1 MAETPAPAGVSLA
14 TFKTTDGEPAVNVKV
29 HFNPASL
36 QYTVSNKEQGQG
48 AKKKQHVSET
58 SAQLS
63 MDLVFDTTDTGGDV
77 RLDTGKIVK
86 LLSPD
91 AKAKKAPRM
100 VEFSWGSYS
109 FTGVIEQYKETL
121 DFFSAGGVPLRA
133 SVSLT
138 LSSKELTF
146 ADPKSKGASVDGVVT
161 PDTVHVRKPPGGG
174 AQNSPASIANVLGAP
189 RAARA
194 IAAANGAASLRFGVE
209 GGLTV
214 SAGAGVS
221 ASAGAGL
228 GLGAGIGASASA
240 TAGLSADAGV
250 SAGAAASVSGGV
262 TLMPAAAFSAGA
274 SAGGGIGIGAGGGIG
289 ISAGGGGG
297 IGVSAG
303 AGAGLGFGV
312 SAGAGI
318 GIGVSAGGAVAG
330 GAFGG
335 LRAGAEVSVA
345 IPSPRPLIET
355 ASGVSVGAG
364 VQFGPGGRALSAP
377 SGASLS
383 VDVGA
388 NAELPGRL
396 TFTA

>member
-1 MAETPAPAGVSLA
+1 MAETPAPAGVWLA
-14 TFKTTDGEPAVNVKV
+14 AFKTTDGEPAANFPV

-63 MDLVFDTTDTGGDV
+63 MDLVFDTTDTGRDV
-77 RLDTGKIVK
+77 RVDTGEIVK

-100 VEFSWGSYS
+100 VEFSWGTYS

-121 DFFSAGGVPLRA
+121 DFFSADGVPLRA

-146 ADPKSKGASVDGVVT
+146 ADPDRAGASVDGDVT
-161 PDTVHVRKPPGGG
+161 PDTVDVAEPAGGG
-174 AQNSPASIANVLGAP
+174 PQNSPASIANALGAP

-221 ASAGAGL
+221 ASAGVGL
-228 GLGAGIGASASA
+228 GLGAGIGASAGASA
-240 TAGLSADAGV
+240 SLHAGV
-250 SAGAAASVSGGV
+250 SAGAAASISGGV
-262 TLMPAAAFSAGA
+262 TLMPAAAFSVGA
-274 SAGGGIGIGAGGGIG
+274 SAGAGIGIGAGGGFG
-289 ISAGGGGG
+289 ISAGGG

-312 SAGAGI
+312 SAGG

-335 LRAGAEVSVA
+335 LRTGAAVSVA
-345 IPSPRPLIET
+345 IPSPRPLVET
-355 ASGVSVGAG
+355 ASGVSVGAD

-388 NAELPGRL
+388 NAELSGRL

>member
-1 MAETPAPAGVSLA
+1 MAETPAPAGVWLA
-14 TFKTTDGEPAVNVKV
+14 AFKTTDGEPAVNFPV

-48 AKKKQHVSET
+48 SKKKQHVSET

-63 MDLVFDTTDTGGDV
+63 MDLVFDTTDTGRDV
-77 RLDTGKIVK
+77 RLDTGEIVK
-86 LLSPD
+86 LLSPN

-100 VEFSWGSYS
+100 VEFSWGTYS

-121 DFFSAGGVPLRA
+121 DFFSADGVPLRA

-146 ADPKSKGASVDGVVT
+146 ADADRAGASIDGDVT
-161 PDTVHVRKPPGGG
+161 PDTVDVPEPAGGG
-174 AQNSPASIANVLGAP
+174 PQNSPASVANALGAP

-214 SAGAGVS
+214 SAGAG
-221 ASAGAGL
+221 L
-228 GLGAGIGASASA
+228 GLGAGIGASAGTSA
-240 TAGLSADAGV
+240 SLSAGV
-250 SAGAAASVSGGV
+250 SAGVGAGAAASISGGV

-274 SAGGGIGIGAGGGIG
+274 SAGGGIG
-289 ISAGGGGG
+289 
-297 IGVSAG
+297 
-303 AGAGLGFGV
+303 
-312 SAGAGI
+312 
-318 GIGVSAGGAVAG
+318 VSAGGAVAG
-330 GAFGG
+330 SAFGG
-335 LRAGAEVSVA
+335 LRAAAAVSVA

-355 ASGVSVGAG
+355 ANLVSVGAG

-377 SGASLS
+377 SGVSLS

-388 NAELPGRL
+388 NAELSGRL

>member
-1 MAETPAPAGVSLA
+1 MAETPAPAGVWLA
-14 TFKTTDGEPAVNVKV
+14 AFKTTDGEPAANFPV

-63 MDLVFDTTDTGGDV
+63 MDLVFDTTDTGRDV
-77 RLDTGKIVK
+77 RVDTGEIVK

-100 VEFSWGSYS
+100 VEFSWGTYS

-121 DFFSAGGVPLRA
+121 DFFSADGVPLRA

-146 ADPKSKGASVDGVVT
+146 ADPDRAGASVDGDVT
-161 PDTVHVRKPPGGG
+161 PDTVDVAEPAGGG
-174 AQNSPASIANVLGAP
+174 PQNSPASIANALGAP

-221 ASAGAGL
+221 ASAGVGL
-228 GLGAGIGASASA
+228 GLGAGIGASAGASA
-240 TAGLSADAGV
+240 SLHAGV
-250 SAGAAASVSGGV
+250 SAGAAASISGGV
-262 TLMPAAAFSAGA
+262 TLMPAAAFSVGA
-274 SAGGGIGIGAGGGIG
+274 SAGAGIGIGAGGGFG
-289 ISAGGGGG
+289 ISAGGG

-312 SAGAGI
+312 SAGG

-335 LRAGAEVSVA
+335 LRTGAAVSVA

-388 NAELPGRL
+388 NAELSGRL

>member
-1 MAETPAPAGVSLA
+1 MAETPAPAGVWLA
-14 TFKTTDGEPAVNVKV
+14 AFKTTDRGPAVNFPV

-48 AKKKQHVSET
+48 SKKKQHVSET

-63 MDLVFDTTDTGGDV
+63 MDLVFDTTDTGRDV
-77 RLDTGKIVK
+77 RLDTGEIVK

-121 DFFSAGGVPLRA
+121 DFFSADGVPLRA
-133 SVSLT
+133 SVSVT
-138 LSSKELTF
+138 LSSKEVTF
-146 ADPKSKGASVDGVVT
+146 ADPDRAGASVDGDLT
-161 PDTVHVRKPPGGG
+161 PDTVDVPEPSGGG
-174 AQNSPASIANVLGAP
+174 PQNSPASIANALGAP

-221 ASAGAGL
+221 ASAGVGL
-228 GLGAGIGASASA
+228 GLGAGIGASAGASA
-240 TAGLSADAGV
+240 SLSADAGAGV
-250 SAGAAASVSGGV
+250 SAGAAASISGSV

-274 SAGGGIGIGAGGGIG
+274 SAGAGLGIGAGGGIG
-289 ISAGGGGG
+289 ISAGGG

-312 SAGAGI
+312 SAG
-318 GIGVSAGGAVAG
+318 GAVAG

-335 LRAGAEVSVA
+335 LRAGAAVSVA
-345 IPSPRPLIET
+345 VPSPRPLLET
-355 ASGVSVGAG
+355 ASRVSVGAG

-388 NAELPGRL
+388 NAELSGRL

>member
-1 MAETPAPAGVSLA
+1 MAETPAPVGVWLA
-14 TFKTTDGEPAVNVKV
+14 AFKTTDGEPAVNFPV

-63 MDLVFDTTDTGGDV
+63 MDLVFDTTDTGRDV
-77 RLDTGKIVK
+77 RLDTGEIVK

-100 VEFSWGSYS
+100 VEFSWGTYS

-121 DFFSAGGVPLRA
+121 DFFSADGVPLRA

-146 ADPKSKGASVDGVVT
+146 ADPDRAGASVDGDVT
-161 PDTVHVRKPPGGG
+161 PDTVDVPEPAGGG
-174 AQNSPASIANVLGAP
+174 TPNSPASIANALGAP

-221 ASAGAGL
+221 ASAGVGL
-228 GLGAGIGASASA
+228 GLGAGIGASAGASA
-240 TAGLSADAGV
+240 SLGAGAGV
-250 SAGAAASVSGGV
+250 SAGAAASISGSV

-274 SAGGGIGIGAGGGIG
+274 SAGVGIGAGAGIG
-289 ISAGGGGG
+289 ISAGGG

-312 SAGAGI
+312 SAGGGVGI
-318 GIGVSAGGAVAG
+318 DIGVSAGGAVAG

-335 LRAGAEVSVA
+335 LRTGAAVSVA

-355 ASGVSVGAG
+355 ASGISVGAG

-388 NAELPGRL
+388 NAELSGRL

>member
-1 MAETPAPAGVSLA
+1 MAETPAPAGVWLA
-14 TFKTTDGEPAVNVKV
+14 AFKTTDGEPAANFPV

-63 MDLVFDTTDTGGDV
+63 MDLVFDTTDTGRDV
-77 RLDTGKIVK
+77 RVDTGEIVK

-100 VEFSWGSYS
+100 VEFSWGTYS

-121 DFFSAGGVPLRA
+121 DFFSADGVPLRA

-146 ADPKSKGASVDGVVT
+146 ADPDRAGASVDGDVT
-161 PDTVHVRKPPGGG
+161 PDTVDVPEPAGGG
-174 AQNSPASIANVLGAP
+174 PQNSPASIANALGAP

-221 ASAGAGL
+221 ASAGVGL
-228 GLGAGIGASASA
+228 GLGAGIGASAGASA
-240 TAGLSADAGV
+240 SLHAGV
-250 SAGAAASVSGGV
+250 SAGAAASISGGV
-262 TLMPAAAFSAGA
+262 TLMPAAAFSVGA
-274 SAGGGIGIGAGGGIG
+274 SAGAGIGIGAGGGFG
-289 ISAGGGGG
+289 ISAGGG

-312 SAGAGI
+312 SAGG

-335 LRAGAEVSVA
+335 LRAGAAVSVA

-388 NAELPGRL
+388 NAELSGRL